1 MQLTFRARGGKR
13 MAASITGEVLDHSAT
28 ERMAQWMSMGLACI
42 AGRREFAKGR
52 YAIADLAEE
61 SMPAAVMRF
70 EEEVR
75 QLRKVALLCL
85 IPRSAANMDPSVPSI
100 EVLRE
105 ISTFGA
111 SICAGGAEALLRSAV
126 LERPVRLDCP
136 VTGAPT
142 TYSFFGVAFCPQAAN
157 AADDLY
163 DLPLSA
169 PFPCIIITSDGFAFA
184 MFVRDMSVAR
194 HGVAPHGIASRTE
207 RLALFADCV
216 GRWQKF
222 SLHTLSAFA
231 ERTRGTRCPVHI
243 SDDGLSW
250 QAVHND
256 PVFAEIRKELH
267 THEMPRVYAADL
279 AGRWNA
285 VLDSQGAHFHA
296 RSGQSGGLRL
306 DSPTRGGGCPFAAAS
321 ARDVAPPAA

>member
-1 MQLTFRARGGKR
+1 
-13 MAASITGEVLDHSAT
+13 MAAPIIDEAQPRSAV
-28 ERMAQWMSMGLACI
+28 ERMSQWMSTGLACI
-42 AGRREFAKGR
+42 AGRRELAKGR
-52 YAIADLAEE
+52 YAIADLASE
-61 SMPAAVMRF
+61 SMPAALARF

-85 IPRSAANMDPSVPSI
+85 IPRNAANMDPRTPSI
-100 EVLRE
+100 DVLRE

-111 SICAGGAEALLRSAV
+111 SICAAGAEALLHSAV

-157 AADDLY
+157 ADDDLY

-169 PFPCIIITSDGFAFA
+169 PFPCINITSDGFAFA

-216 GRWQKF
+216 MRWQKF

-231 ERTRGTRCPVHI
+231 ERTRGTRCPVRV

-256 PVFAEIRKELH
+256 PVFAETTKELH

-285 VLDSQGAHFHA
+285 VLDRQGAHFHA

-306 DSPTRGGGCPFAAAS
+306 GSPPRGSGCPFAAANR
-321 ARDVAPPAA
+321 RDFAPPAA

>member
-1 MQLTFRARGGKR
+1 MQMTCHAKGGKR
-13 MAASITGEVLDHSAT
+13 MAAPLIDEVQPRTAT
-28 ERMAQWMSMGLACI
+28 ERMSQWMSTELACI

-52 YAIADLAEE
+52 YAIADLATE
-61 SMPAAVMRF
+61 SMPAALAQF

-85 IPRSAANMDPSVPSI
+85 IPRNAANMDPRTPSI

-111 SICAGGAEALLRSAV
+111 SICAAEAEALLHSAV

-136 VTGAPT
+136 VTGVPT

-157 AADDLY
+157 AEDDLY

-169 PFPCIIITSDGFAFA
+169 PFPCINITSDGFAFA

-194 HGVAPHGIASRTE
+194 HGVAPHGIASRAQ
-207 RLALFADCV
+207 RLDLFADCV
-216 GRWQKF
+216 MRWQKF
-222 SLHTLSAFA
+222 SMHTLSAFT
-231 ERTRGTRCPVHI
+231 ERTRGTRCPVRV
-243 SDDGLSW
+243 SEDGLSW
-250 QAVHND
+250 QAAHND
-256 PVFAEIRKELH
+256 PVFAETTKELH

-285 VLDSQGAHFHA
+285 VLDRQSAHFHA

-306 DSPTRGGGCPFAAAS
+306 GSPPRGGGCPFAAAS
-321 ARDVAPPAA
+321 RRDCAPPAA

>member
-1 MQLTFRARGGKR
+1 
-13 MAASITGEVLDHSAT
+13 MAAPIVGEAQGHSAT

-61 SMPAAVMRF
+61 SMPTAVMRF

-85 IPRSAANMDPSVPSI
+85 IPRSAANMDPRTPSI

-111 SICAGGAEALLRSAV
+111 SVCAVGAEALLRSAV

-136 VTGAPT
+136 VTGMPT

-169 PFPCIIITSDGFAFA
+169 PFPCINITSDGFAFA

-194 HGVAPHGIASRTE
+194 HGVAPHGIASRAE

-231 ERTRGTRCPVHI
+231 ERTRGTRCPVQV

-250 QAVHND
+250 QAMHND
-256 PVFAEIRKELH
+256 PVFAETRKELH
-267 THEMPRVYAADL
+267 SHEMPRVYAADL

-285 VLDSQGAHFHA
+285 VLDCQGSHFHA
-296 RSGQSGGLRL
+296 RSGQSGGLRVGTQPL
-306 DSPTRGGGCPFAAAS
+306 GSGCPNAAAN
-321 ARDVAPPAA
+321 ARDCAPPAA